1 MNRAPRRPP
10 TAVRCRTL
18 ARNSGGARFT
28 CPYRAPSIRGAAEC
42 SVRRSEVGAS
52 VQLRVG
58 WCSNTD
64 IRRGSPLLQTGQFGT
79 SSIRIGLRAVVS
91 PVNGRAGHR
100 EGGPLK
106 LGYAA
111 RGTVFSI
118 LLGLCVL
125 LLLQPPFAAAASRT
139 VRVGVFPAAPLVQN
153 TEGEPEGL
161 FIDLIQYYATSL
173 DWRVEY
179 VEKPWSELLVDLET
193 GEIDLLPAVAVTDE
207 RLKIYDYSEHPPFID
222 SGVLFTGPHFHLDT
236 VFDLQGARVAGVE
249 GSIFTS
255 AFESY
260 AASFGVEVDMV
271 LEEDNS
277 SVMQAITD
285 GTADAGISI
294 YSLGVELERNY
305 PVSLTAV
312 SFFPS
317 ALSFAVPKGK
327 NGDLISGIDRLM
339 APMVTNPNSLYSRSF
354 AKWILTPPRASVP
367 AWIWWGVG
375 ALCLFGLVFAFWSVL
390 LRRQVS
396 AKTKHLVAE
405 ISERERAQ
413 EQLRQSQKMEAV
425 GRLAGGIA
433 HDFNNL
439 LTVITGNAALLEGE
453 LASAGHS
460 PPELSSIREAA
471 ARAGGLTRQLLAFS
485 RRQALRTRVFDLNGV
500 TEEMADL
507 LRRIIGEDVDLLF
520 RRAEDLWPV
529 EADPSQVEQVIMN
542 LAVNARDAMPEGG
555 ALTIE
560 TSNTSLDQSYADSHA
575 GVVPGEYVMV
585 AVTDTGHGMTKEI
598 AAQVFEPFFTTKEH
612 GKGTGLGLSTVYGIV
627 KQSRGSVWV
636 YSEPGQGTTFKVYLP
651 RAEGSI
657 DWTPT
662 AQPRAAVATGGSKT
676 ILVVEDEPAVRT
688 FTVRVLKEAG
698 YGVLQAGA
706 PAEALALFDE
716 CGQQVHLLLTDVVL
730 PGMSGRTLAQ
740 TICARQGGS
749 PRVLYMSGYTQ
760 NAIVHDG
767 RLDAGVALLEKPFT
781 PEALLLKVLDV
792 LDGPAEE

>member
-1 MNRAPRRPP
+1 M
-10 TAVRCRTL
+10 V
-18 ARNSGGARFT
+18 
-28 CPYRAPSIRGAAEC
+28 
-42 SVRRSEVGAS
+42 
-52 VQLRVG
+52 
-58 WCSNTD
+58 SNTD
-64 IRRGSPLLQTGQFGT
+64 VRRGSPLLRTGQFGT

-91 PVNGRAGHR
+91 PVNGQAGHR
-100 EGGPLK
+100 EGRPLK

-125 LLLQPPFAAAASRT
+125 LLLQPPFAAATSRT

-161 FIDLIQYYATSL
+161 FIDLIQYFATSL

-179 VEKPWSELLVDLET
+179 VDKPWSELLVDLET

-207 RLKIYDYSEHPPFID
+207 RHKIYDYSRHPPFVD
-222 SGVLFTGPHFHLDT
+222 SGVLFTGPRFHLDT

-249 GSIFTS
+249 GSIFTN

-260 AASFGVEVDMV
+260 AASFGVEIDMV

-294 YSLGVELERNY
+294 YSLGVELQRNY

-312 SFFPS
+312 SFSPR

-327 NGDLISGIDRLM
+327 NRDLISGIDRLM
-339 APMVTNPNSLYSRSF
+339 APMVTDPDSLYGRSF
-354 AKWILTPPRASVP
+354 DKWILTRPRDSVP
-367 AWIWWGVG
+367 VWIWWGIG
-375 ALCLFGLVFAFWSVL
+375 ALFLFGLVFALWSVL

-439 LTVITGNAALLEGE
+439 LTVITGNAALLEGV

-471 ARAGGLTRQLLAFS
+471 IRAGGLTRQLLAFS
-485 RRQALRTRVFDLNGV
+485 RRQALRTCVFDLNGV
-500 TEEMADL
+500 TEEMSDM

-555 ALTIE
+555 KLTIE
-560 TSNTSLDQSYADSHA
+560 TANTSLDQSYADSHV
-575 GVVPGEYVMV
+575 GVVPGQYVMV

-598 AAQVFEPFFTTKEH
+598 VAQIFEPFFTTKEH
-612 GKGTGLGLSTVYGIV
+612 GKGTGLGLSTVYGIA

-651 RAEGSI
+651 RAEGPI

-662 AQPRAAVATGGSKT
+662 VDPRAAVATGGSGT

-698 YGVLQAGA
+698 YSVLQAGE

-716 CGQQVHLLLTDVVL
+716 CGRQVHLLLTDVVL
-730 PGMSGRTLAQ
+730 PGMGGRTLAQ
-740 TICARQGGS
+740 TICAREGAS

-760 NAIVHDG
+760 NAIVHNG
-767 RLDAGVALLEKPFT
+767 RLDAEVALLEKPFT
-781 PEALLLKVLDV
+781 PEGLLLKVRDV
-792 LDGPAEE
+792 LDGPAEGQLERPV